1 MPLSDFSIGKE
12 LGKGAFGSVCIVKR
26 KLDNQV
32 YAMKRVRI
40 VQLNEKEKENALN
53 EVRILASLSHKNII
67 AYKEAFFDEPSKT
80 LNIVMEYA
88 DDGDIST
95 KIKYNLKNGLVFR
108 ENIIWDYI
116 IQILEGLKY
125 LHEKKIIHRDLK
137 SANLF
142 VMKDGTIKIGDL
154 NVSKINK
161 FGMASTQIGTPFYAS
176 PEIWK
181 DQPYDYKSDIWS
193 IGCIIY
199 ELCQLKPPFRGTS
212 IKNLAKCIIK
222 GNYDDISDCYSN
234 DLRKII
240 KMCLVLNPNNRPT
253 SQQLL
258 NCDFVQDKIKKFYN
272 KRENGKSF
280 LDEKADLIKTIKM
293 PKNFKEINRAL
304 PMKRYN
310 NIQREEMLM
319 NDEYETKKRFF
330 QNKNDL
336 DEVKEFFD
344 VEKNNNV
351 NNIENNYNNS
361 NKKEEHNYKYN
372 YNNIMNN
379 QNNYQNNYNYNNIN
393 NNNNI
398 NRPNYKNYI
407 NNNNNKNIIPQD
419 NKEQYNP
426 WFNDNYKKNYE
437 DFHNKISNKSSNNK
451 QNNGNSNKVIVQR
464 VYSNKVSSNHVH
476 NNMLNQNINNNNM
489 NYNNDNKR
497 IKSAVPIRLANSNQN
512 SNHHHNHHHHNNNN
526 QNRYGIENHMV
537 KNINYSNKNNNNN
550 NRGLNKSPFNKRP
563 YSGATPSNNN
573 KQLNDINYRNV
584 HIHNPTPMN
593 NNNRLLYNN
602 NNNNN
607 QYNKNKNRVKSAV
620 PQRRIYANKNEIN
633 KNQMYNNNNKKYSQN
648 YNRINN
654 NIYNN
659 NNNVNLRKNITPNPF
674 NYQKR
679 YQGNNNINMN
689 NNINNNNNF
698 KLRNGNNIINVSNQN
713 NKKKRVIIEKINY
726 NPHMRY
732 NNNNKSKID
741 RAKEYER
748 ERIKNVINKNNAYNF
763 RNYVDK

>member
-344 VEKNNNV
+344 VENNNNV

-393 NNNNI
+393 NNENI
-398 NRPNYKNYI
+398 NR
-407 NNNNNKNIIPQD
+407 
-419 NKEQYNP
+419 
-426 WFNDNYKKNYE
+426 
-437 DFHNKISNKSSNNK
+437 
-451 QNNGNSNKVIVQR
+451 
-464 VYSNKVSSNHVH
+464 
-476 NNMLNQNINNNNM
+476 
-489 NYNNDNKR
+489 
-497 IKSAVPIRLANSNQN
+497 
-512 SNHHHNHHHHNNNN
+512 
-526 QNRYGIENHMV
+526 
-537 KNINYSNKNNNNN
+537 
-550 NRGLNKSPFNKRP
+550 
-563 YSGATPSNNN
+563 
-573 KQLNDINYRNV
+573 QL
-584 HIHNPTPMN
+584 
-593 NNNRLLYNN
+593 
-602 NNNNN
+602 
-607 QYNKNKNRVKSAV
+607 
-620 PQRRIYANKNEIN
+620 
-633 KNQMYNNNNKKYSQN
+633 
-648 YNRINN
+648 
-654 NIYNN
+654 
-659 NNNVNLRKNITPNPF
+659 
-674 NYQKR
+674 
-679 YQGNNNINMN
+679 
-689 NNINNNNNF
+689 
-698 KLRNGNNIINVSNQN
+698 
-713 NKKKRVIIEKINY
+713 
-726 NPHMRY
+726 
-732 NNNNKSKID
+732 
-741 RAKEYER
+741 
-748 ERIKNVINKNNAYNF
+748 
-763 RNYVDK
+763 

>member
-344 VEKNNNV
+344 VENNNNV

-593 NNNRLLYNN
+593 NNRLLY

-633 KNQMYNNNNKKYSQN
+633 KNQMYNNNKKYSQN

-698 KLRNGNNIINVSNQN
+698 KLRNGNNIINVNNQN

>member
-344 VEKNNNV
+344 VENNNNV

-526 QNRYGIENHMV
+526 NQNRYGIENHMV
-537 KNINYSNKNNNNN
+537 KNINYSNKNNNIN

-593 NNNRLLYNN
+593 NNNRVLY

-633 KNQMYNNNNKKYSQN
+633 KNQMYNNNKKYSQN

-689 NNINNNNNF
+689 NNINNNNF

>member
-344 VEKNNNV
+344 VENNNNV

-379 QNNYQNNYNYNNIN
+379 QNNYQNNYNYNNINN

-602 NNNNN
+602 NNN

-620 PQRRIYANKNEIN
+620 PQRRIYANKNDIN
-633 KNQMYNNNNKKYSQN
+633 KNQMYNNNKKYSQN

>member
-199 ELCQLKPPFRGTS
+199 ELCPLKPPFRGTS

-253 SQQLL
+253 SHQLL

-272 KRENGKSF
+272 KRENGKGF
-280 LDEKADLIKTIKM
+280 LDEKSDLIKTIKM

-344 VEKNNNV
+344 VENNNV
-351 NNIENNYNNS
+351 NNIENN
-361 NKKEEHNYKYN
+361 
-372 YNNIMNN
+372 
-379 QNNYQNNYNYNNIN
+379 N
-393 NNNNI
+393 NNN
-398 NRPNYKNYI
+398 
-407 NNNNNKNIIPQD
+407 
-419 NKEQYNP
+419 
-426 WFNDNYKKNYE
+426 
-437 DFHNKISNKSSNNK
+437 
-451 QNNGNSNKVIVQR
+451 
-464 VYSNKVSSNHVH
+464 
-476 NNMLNQNINNNNM
+476 L
-489 NYNNDNKR
+489 
-497 IKSAVPIRLANSNQN
+497 
-512 SNHHHNHHHHNNNN
+512 
-526 QNRYGIENHMV
+526 
-537 KNINYSNKNNNNN
+537 
-550 NRGLNKSPFNKRP
+550 
-563 YSGATPSNNN
+563 
-573 KQLNDINYRNV
+573 
-584 HIHNPTPMN
+584 
-593 NNNRLLYNN
+593 
-602 NNNNN
+602 
-607 QYNKNKNRVKSAV
+607 
-620 PQRRIYANKNEIN
+620 
-633 KNQMYNNNNKKYSQN
+633 
-648 YNRINN
+648 
-654 NIYNN
+654 
-659 NNNVNLRKNITPNPF
+659 
-674 NYQKR
+674 
-679 YQGNNNINMN
+679 
-689 NNINNNNNF
+689 
-698 KLRNGNNIINVSNQN
+698 
-713 NKKKRVIIEKINY
+713 KKKEDYK
-726 NPHMRY
+726 
-732 NNNNKSKID
+732 
-741 RAKEYER
+741 
-748 ERIKNVINKNNAYNF
+748 
-763 RNYVDK
+763 